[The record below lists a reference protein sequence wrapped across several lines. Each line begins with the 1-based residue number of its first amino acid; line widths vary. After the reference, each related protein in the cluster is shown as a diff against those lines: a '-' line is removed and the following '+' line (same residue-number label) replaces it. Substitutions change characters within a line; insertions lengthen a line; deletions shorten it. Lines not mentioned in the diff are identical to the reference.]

1 MDGLLLDIDGV
12 LTVSWEP
19 IEGAPEAVAHLRA
32 AGVGLAFLTN
42 TTSRPRAEVAAAL
55 AGAGFEVAAD
65 EVLTAPA
72 ATAAHLAAHHPG
84 ARVLLV
90 NEGDLGDDLGELDLV
105 DAEPDLVLLGGAGPA
120 FTYERLNAAFQA
132 LEGGA
137 PLVAMHRNSSWRTSA
152 GIQLDTGVYVA
163 GLEQATGVVPTVVGK
178 PSAAMFEAGLRTIG
192 VEAGRAAMVG
202 DDLDAD
208 VLGAQ
213 AAGLTGVLVRTGKFS
228 EQALARAEGTPDH
241 VVGSIA
247 DVPALLEL

>member
-19 IEGAPEAVAHLRA
+19 VEGAPEAVAHLRE

-42 TTSRPRAEVAAAL
+42 TTSRPRAEVADAL
-55 AGAGFEVAAD
+55 AGAGIEVAVD

-84 ARVLLV
+84 ARVLLL
-90 NEGDLGDDLGELDLV
+90 NEGDLGDDLGRLHLV
-105 DAEPDLVLLGGAGPA
+105 DEDPDLVLLGGAGPA
-120 FTYERLNAAFQA
+120 FTYDRLNRAFQA
-132 LEGGA
+132 LEDGN

-163 GLEQATGVVPTVVGK
+163 GLEHATGVAPTVVGK

-192 VEAGRAAMVG
+192 ATAERAAMVG

-228 EQALARAEGTPDH
+228 EAALARAEGTPDH

-247 DVPALLEL
+247 DVPALFGL